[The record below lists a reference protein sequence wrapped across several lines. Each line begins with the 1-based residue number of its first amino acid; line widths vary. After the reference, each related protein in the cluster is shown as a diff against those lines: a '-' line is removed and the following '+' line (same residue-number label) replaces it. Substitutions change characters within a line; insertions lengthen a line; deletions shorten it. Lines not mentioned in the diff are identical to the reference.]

1 VSLTDRKV
9 HEIAWK
15 INLED
20 GMRKNLLLASLTT
33 LMMLAACVTIN
44 IYFPA
49 EEVRS
54 AADRIV
60 QEVWS
65 ERNGAPA
72 PQPVAPPAAPAAPAA
87 PAEKQG
93 PTSLL
98 RQFWGASTVHA
109 AQDIN
114 VTTPEIRAIKEAMK
128 ARTTELR
135 PFLDGGQ
142 VGIGRDGLLKVRTLD
157 GLDLRARSQVNRL
170 VTVEN
175 QDRLRLYKEIA
186 NANKFP
192 DRAHEV
198 QAIFA
203 DSWREQAA
211 SGWYIED
218 AAGAWSRR

>member
-1 VSLTDRKV
+1 
-9 HEIAWK
+9 
-15 INLED
+15 
-20 GMRKNLLLASLTT
+20 MRKNLLLASLTT
-33 LMMLAACVTIN
+33 MMMLAACVTIN

-65 ERNGAPA
+65 ERNGVPA
-72 PQPVAPPAAPAAPAA
+72 QQPSAPPATPAE
-87 PAEKQG
+87 PAEKLG

-98 RQFWGASTVHA
+98 HRFWGPGTAHA

-114 VTTPEIRAIKEAMK
+114 VTTPEIRAIKAAMK
-128 ARTTELR
+128 ARTAELR
-135 PFLDGGQ
+135 PFLNGGQ

-157 GLDLRARSQVNRL
+157 GLDLRARSQANRL
-170 VTVEN
+170 ISAEN

-211 SGWYIED
+211 SGWYVED
-218 AAGAWSRR
+218 AGGAWTQR